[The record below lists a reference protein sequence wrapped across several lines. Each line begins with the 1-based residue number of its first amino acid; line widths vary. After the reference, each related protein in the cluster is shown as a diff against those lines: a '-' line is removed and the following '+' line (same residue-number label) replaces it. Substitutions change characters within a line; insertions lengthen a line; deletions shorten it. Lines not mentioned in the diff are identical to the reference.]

1 MKIVC
6 LFPGIGYTCDK
17 PLLYYSWKMFA
28 ARGWEVVPVPYGGF
42 PSGVK
47 GNAKKMRK
55 CAEMAL
61 DQAEELLK
69 DISWNQYDTVLFI
82 SKSVGTV
89 AAGAYAARHHIRCR
103 HVLFTPVEDTF
114 SSGVKDAIVFHGT
127 ADPWVNSEVIRNA
140 CRDAG
145 LPLYITGN
153 ANHSLETGD
162 VDTDIDTIKTTMKI
176 VREYAERDNTGS
188 GSVCPVTVSGK
199 Q

>member
-17 PLLYYSWKMFA
+17 PLLYYSWKMLA
-28 ARGWEVVPVPYGGF
+28 GLGWQVVPVPYGGF

-47 GNAKKMRK
+47 GNAKKMRE

-61 DQAEELLK
+61 TQAEELLK
-69 DISWNQYDTVLFI
+69 EIDWARYDTILFI

-89 AAGAYAARHHIRCR
+89 VAGAYAAKYHVPCR

-114 SSGVKDAIVFHGT
+114 SFGVQEAIVFHGT
-127 ADPWVNSEVIRNA
+127 ADPWVRSDVIRKA
-140 CRDAG
+140 CREAG
-145 LPLYITGN
+145 LPLYITEN

-162 VDTDIDTIKTTMKI
+162 VAADIDTMKATMQI
-176 VREYAERDNTGS
+176 VRAYAEQDD
-188 GSVCPVTVSGK
+188 
-199 Q
+199 